1 MSGKTSTASK
11 RLYNEKA
18 YDRISLVVKKGRREE
33 LKAYAE
39 SKGMSINGYINKL
52 IDEDMKRRCKKTAL
66 KESRFPTFR
75 EISTLFYAKSQK

>member
-1 MSGKTSTASK
+1 MQIHKIHKLTQVCYNIEQGGATVSGKTSTASK

-18 YDRISLVVKKGRREE
+18 YDRISLVVKKGRKEE

-52 IDEDMKRRCKKTAL
+52 IDEDMKTAD
-66 KESRFPTFR
+66 KE
-75 EISTLFYAKSQK
+75 

>member
-18 YDRISLVVKKGRREE
+18 YDRISLVVQKGRREE

-52 IDEDMKRRCKKTAL
+52 IDEDMKTAD
-66 KESRFPTFR
+66 KE
-75 EISTLFYAKSQK
+75 

>member
-39 SKGMSINGYINKL
+39 SKGMSINGYINLSL
-52 IDEDMKRRCKKTAL
+52 IH
-66 KESRFPTFR
+66 
-75 EISTLFYAKSQK
+75 I

>member
-39 SKGMSINGYINKL
+39 RKGMRINGYINKV
-52 IDEDMKRRCKKTAL
+52 IDEDMKSAD
-66 KESRFPTFR
+66 KE
-75 EISTLFYAKSQK
+75 

>member
-52 IDEDMKRRCKKTAL
+52 IEN
-66 KESRFPTFR
+66 SRQG
-75 EISTLFYAKSQK
+75 ITLVGCLTTYLILIFCPA

>member
-52 IDEDMKRRCKKTAL
+52 IDEDMKGAVKKRAI
-66 KESRFPTFR
+66 KKDCNHP
-75 EISTLFYAKSQK
+75 

>member
-52 IDEDMKRRCKKTAL
+52 IDEDMKRRCKKTRNKKRLQPPL
-66 KESRFPTFR
+66 KG
-75 EISTLFYAKSQK
+75 

>member
-52 IDEDMKRRCKKTAL
+52 IDEDMKTAL
-66 KESRFPTFR
+66 VGCLTTYLILIFCP
-75 EISTLFYAKSQK
+75 A

>member
-39 SKGMSINGYINKL
+39 SKGISINGYINKL
-52 IDEDMKRRCKKTAL
+52 IDEDMKSAD
-66 KESRFPTFR
+66 KE
-75 EISTLFYAKSQK
+75 

>member
-52 IDEDMKRRCKKTAL
+52 IRYEN
-66 KESRFPTFR
+66 SRQGITPVGCLTTYLILIFCP
-75 EISTLFYAKSQK
+75 A